1 MEKDFKLQTP
11 SICMEK
17 IEELLKSEK
26 LKVLKP
32 NECGLI
38 YDEKRDLLIGICN
51 KDGKIEVTFKKKIGE
66 I

>member
-1 MEKDFKLQTP
+1 MQTP
-11 SICMEK
+11 FRYMEK
-17 IEELLKSEK
+17 IEELLKSER

-38 YDEKRDLLIGICN
+38 YDEKRDFLIGICN
-51 KDGKIEVTFKKKIGE
+51 KDGEIKITFKKKIGE